1 MLSSQLAELIN
12 RVFISMPNASS
23 LLKKSAHA
31 YLYYK
36 CFYFLLASLFLASC
50 SDTSKIKSPPV
61 ARQGVMDLSQWN
73 FEKEGVVR
81 LNGEWGFHW
90 KQLLA
95 PDAFSSQGTPKEQD
109 FVTLPSS
116 WNGYQVNGE
125 TLSGDGYATYHL
137 RIITNKRHNK
147 LMFRT
152 SWMGTS
158 YNLFVN
164 SELIASNGVVATT
177 LKTTT
182 PQYLP
187 LMASYQSD
195 GDTLDV
201 VLQVANF
208 FHTEGGA
215 WYPIEIGLEPQITKI
230 REGHLSIDLFLCGA
244 IFIMGIYYLG
254 LYLYRR
260 KEKSSLMFSLFCL
273 LMAFRSL
280 LTGELYLPSIFPG
293 IEWSL
298 LVQLDYLSFYLGV
311 LFFAAFIHVLFPQL
325 YSQYFLNGYM
335 AICILFSLTVVVFP
349 VNIFT
354 QYVPIFRMLTVVF
367 ALYTTYILIVAALK
381 KKPGSVTLL
390 AGGVFL
396 FLSIISD
403 LIYQQGLVDH
413 YLFFSSD
420 FGYIVF
426 ICSQS
431 FILMMRYTNAFNE
444 SERLL
449 ASVNRAESA
458 TLAKS
463 QFLAKMSHEIRTPL
477 NGILGVVQLMGK
489 TKLTQLQKG
498 YLKLV
503 DDSGAS
509 LLNIINDILDLSKV
523 EAGKMTLEERSFNL
537 ETLTQGAIS
546 LYRSQASQNS
556 VELSLEYDTNL
567 AKVFIGDA
575 IRLNQVLLNLI
586 NNAIKFTEQGAVTI
600 QIIGITFTATHS
612 ELEIKVKDSGIGI
625 LPDDLET
632 LFDSF
637 KQADESTTRKY
648 GGTGLGLAICKQII
662 DLMGGTIRVQSEPQ
676 VGSTFIVSLN
686 LKRDENDLQEGSVVH
701 DDEVKQVISEA
712 KLLGHV
718 LVVDDNDINRIIVQ
732 YMLEGFG
739 LTVATAEN
747 GQQALEQIQQQ
758 HFELILMDCEMPIM
772 DGYQASR
779 TIRSMP
785 SPKARTPIVALT
797 ANASEENRKKC
808 EEAGMD
814 DFLSKPVME
823 NRLLDILK
831 KWMKHR

>member
-1 MLSSQLAELIN
+1 MQ
-12 RVFISMPNASS
+12 NASS
-23 LLKKSAHA
+23 LIKKSVYV
-31 YLYYK
+31 YLPYK
-36 CFYFLLASLFLASC
+36 CLYFLLGCLFLSSC
-50 SDTSKIKSPPV
+50 SDTSQLKSPPV

-73 FEKEGVVR
+73 FEKDGVVR
-81 LNGEWGFHW
+81 LDGEWGFHW

-95 PDAFSSQGTPKEQD
+95 PDAFSTLDMPQKQD
-109 FVTLPSS
+109 FVKLPSS
-116 WNGYQVNGE
+116 WNGYQVNDE
-125 TLSGDGYATYHL
+125 TLGGDGYATYHL
-137 RIITNKRHNK
+137 RIITNNRHNK

-164 SELIASNGVVATT
+164 TELIASNGVVATT
-177 LKTTT
+177 LETMT
-182 PQYLP
+182 PEYLP
-187 LMASYQSD
+187 LMASYQAD
-195 GDTLDV
+195 GDSLDV

-260 KEKSSLMFSLFCL
+260 KEKSSLMFSIFCL

-280 LTGELYLPSIFPG
+280 LTGELFLPSIFPG

-311 LFFAAFIHVLFPQL
+311 LFFATFIHVLFPTL
-325 YSQYFLNGYM
+325 YSQYFLNGYI

-354 QYVPIFRMLTVVF
+354 QYIPIFRIFTVIF
-367 ALYTTYILIVAALK
+367 ALYTTYILIVAVLK
-381 KKPGSVTLL
+381 KTPGSMTLL
-390 AGGVFL
+390 AGGIFL
-396 FLSIISD
+396 FLSIISE
-403 LIYQQGLVDH
+403 LIYQQGLVEH
-413 YLFFSSD
+413 YFFFSSD
-420 FGYIVF
+420 LGYFVF

-431 FILMMRYTNAFNE
+431 LILMMRYTNAFNE

-489 TKLTQLQKG
+489 TKLTQLQEG
-498 YLKLV
+498 YMKLV
-503 DDSGAS
+503 GDSGAS

-537 ETLTQGAIS
+537 ETLTQDVLS
-546 LYRSQASQNS
+546 LYRAQASQKS
-556 VELSLEYDTNL
+556 LELSLEYDTNL
-567 AKVFIGDA
+567 AKVFIGDS
-575 IRLNQVLLNLI
+575 IRLNQVLLNLT

-600 QIIGITFTATHS
+600 QIKGTTFTATHS
-612 ELEIKVKDSGIGI
+612 GLEIKVKDSGIGI

-662 DLMGGTIRVQSEPQ
+662 NLMGGSISAQSEPQ

-686 LKRDENDLQEGSVVH
+686 LKRDANDHQEESVVH
-701 DDEVKQVISEA
+701 EDDDKDKGEGEELTTKT
-712 KLLGHV
+712 KLFGHV
-718 LVVDDNDINRIIVQ
+718 LVVDDSDINRIIVQ

-747 GQQALEQIQQQ
+747 GQQALDQIQLQ
-758 HFELILMDCEMPIM
+758 HFAMILMDCEMPIM

-779 TIRSMP
+779 TIRSIQ
-785 SPKARTPIVALT
+785 SPEARTPIVALT
-797 ANASEENRKKC
+797 ANAYEENRKKC
-808 EEAGMD
+808 EAAGMD
-814 DFLSKPVME
+814 DFLSKPIME
-823 NRLLDILK
+823 DALLDILK
-831 KWMKHR
+831 KWMKHQ

>member
-1 MLSSQLAELIN
+1 
-12 RVFISMPNASS
+12 
-23 LLKKSAHA
+23 
-31 YLYYK
+31 
-36 CFYFLLASLFLASC
+36 
-50 SDTSKIKSPPV
+50 
-61 ARQGVMDLSQWN
+61 MDLSQWN
-73 FEKEGVVR
+73 FETEGVIK

-95 PDAFSSQGTPKEQD
+95 PSAFSSQDNPKEQD
-109 FVTLPSS
+109 FVKLPSS
-116 WNGYQVNGE
+116 WNGYQMNGE
-125 TLSGDGYATYHL
+125 SLGGDGYATYHL
-137 RIITNKRHNK
+137 RIIGNNRHNK

-164 SELIASNGVVATT
+164 GELLASNGVVATT
-177 LKTTT
+177 LETMT

-260 KEKSSLMFSLFCL
+260 KEKSSLLFSLFCL

-280 LTGELYLPSIFPG
+280 LTGELYLPSVFPG

-381 KKPGSVTLL
+381 KTPGSMTLL

-458 TLAKS
+458 TQAKS

-477 NGILGVVQLMGK
+477 NGILGVVQLLGK

-498 YLKLV
+498 YLKIV
-503 DDSGAS
+503 DDSGAL

-523 EAGKMTLEERSFNL
+523 EAGKMTLEEKSFNL
-537 ETLTQGAIS
+537 ETLTEGALL
-546 LYRSQASQNS
+546 LYQAQASLKS
-556 VELSLEYDTNL
+556 VELYLEYDANL
-567 AKVFIGDA
+567 AKCFIGDS
-575 IRLNQVLLNLI
+575 IRLNQVLLNLT
-586 NNAIKFTEQGAVTI
+586 NNAIKFTDQGAVTI
-600 QIIGITFTATHS
+600 QITGTTLTPTHTGI
-612 ELEIKVKDSGIGI
+612 EIRVKDSGIGI
-625 LPDDLET
+625 SPDVLET

-648 GGTGLGLAICKQII
+648 GGTGLGLAISKQII
-662 DLMGGTIRVQSEPQ
+662 ELMGGNISAQSELQ
-676 VGSTFIVSLN
+676 VGSTFVVSLN
-686 LKRDENDLQEGSVVH
+686 LKRDEDNHEAESV
-701 DDEVKQVISEA
+701 DEVDVNEDKATIPEA
-712 KLLGHV
+712 KLSGCI
-718 LVVDDNDINRIIVQ
+718 LVVDDSDINRIIAQ

-739 LTVATAEN
+739 LTVVTAEN
-747 GQQALEQIQQQ
+747 GQQALEKFQK
-758 HFELILMDCEMPIM
+758 HTFDMILMDCEMPIM
-772 DGYQASR
+772 DGYEASR
-779 TIRSMP
+779 TIRDMQLGE
-785 SPKARTPIVALT
+785 ARPPIVALT
-797 ANASEENRKKC
+797 ANAYQENRKKC
-808 EEAGMD
+808 EQAGMD
-814 DFLSKPVME
+814 DFLSKPIME
-823 NRLLDILK
+823 EALLDILK
-831 KWMKHR
+831 KWMKP